1 MSDVGKTELVPAAMA
16 QPAATTLPRRHPSV
30 RRTSHIDMLLGDLHD
45 GWSVVLDGGARDLL
59 TGEDSV
65 EVIAAAAVR
74 AAVRTDGTLESLTID
89 PHTGDPGQLL
99 GLPVGGGFR
108 DAVHV
113 AFPDEVAAAT
123 PLLLLLDDLPVAAL
137 ISGYAR
143 LYRGDIPATT
153 AAQTMKSDICSG
165 WRADGLM
172 MTSVNAGT
180 GVPVTI
186 GPAAPPIAT
195 ELATDRLGWHP
206 IARLPVGA
214 MRRRRLIDVGAGA
227 AADTIEVHAMF
238 RDTHVGPDAI
248 ETVLHEYALTATI
261 DAASMTFTR
270 CKAVPRVLPWVE
282 CPVAA
287 GSADR
292 LVGLGPDQVREF
304 VRRQLRGVTTCTHLN
319 DLLRSLGDV
328 AHLASMLPAPS

>member
-1 MSDVGKTELVPAAMA
+1 MSAAHVPAAMA
-16 QPAATTLPRRHPSV
+16 HPAAATLPRRRTSV

-45 GWSVVLDGGARDLL
+45 GWSVVLDGSARDLL
-59 TGEDSV
+59 TNDGSV
-65 EVIAAAAVR
+65 DVIAVAAVR
-74 AAVRTDGTLESLTID
+74 AAVTAGGTLESLTID

-99 GLPVGGGFR
+99 GRPVGEGFR
-108 DAVHV
+108 GAVHA

-123 PLLLLLDDLPVAAL
+123 PLLLLLDDLPAAAL

-143 LYRGDIPATT
+143 LYRGDIPAAT
-153 AAQTMKSDICSG
+153 AAMTMKSDICSG
-165 WRADGLM
+165 WRADGMM
-172 MTSVNAGT
+172 MTSVRAGT

-186 GPAAPPIAT
+186 GPAAPPIAA
-195 ELATDRLGWHP
+195 ERAADQVAWHP
-206 IARLPVGA
+206 IDRLPVGA
-214 MRRRRLIDVGAGA
+214 MRRRRLIDVGLDAD
-227 AADTIEVHAMF
+227 ADTIDVHAMF
-238 RDTHVGPDAI
+238 RDTHVGPDAT

-292 LVGLGPDQVREF
+292 LVGLRPERVRDF
-304 VRRQLRGVTTCTHLN
+304 VRRELRGVTTCTHLN

-328 AHLASMLPAPS
+328 GRLAALLPDRS